1 MPKGLEDVSK
11 YPHLFAELIKRGWGR
26 HDLAGLAGGN
36 LLRVMGGA
44 EDVARKLRRIGPNM
58 ATYDKRQDI

>member
-1 MPKGLEDVSK
+1 MSK
-11 YPHLFAELIKRGWGR
+11 YPHLLAELIKRGWGR

-58 ATYDKRQDI
+58 ATYDQRQDI